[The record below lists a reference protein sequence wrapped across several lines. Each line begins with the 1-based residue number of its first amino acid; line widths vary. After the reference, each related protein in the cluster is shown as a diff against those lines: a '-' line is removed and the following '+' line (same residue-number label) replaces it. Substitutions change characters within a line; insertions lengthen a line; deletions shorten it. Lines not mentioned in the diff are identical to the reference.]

1 MLFEHG
7 DISYE
12 KRPLTDNIA
21 LWVISNEFP
30 DSEEKLAA
38 FEKLARPYKEGESA
52 SQQDA
57 CPVTRINELF
67 GYVGFLKRTYDGFR
81 IRNAQLSSIAAVPGV
96 VSDVSDETASYIIA
110 SGSIAVIA
118 GGYENGADKV
128 LLGKGILPLV
138 SSENYHTGT
147 FILIKNIR
155 SSLSGGKTEAY
166 TVTPELL
173 TPAAISIA
181 GYTAEE
187 LSTVTD

>member
-81 IRNAQLSSIAAVPGV
+81 IRNAQLSGIAAVPGV

>member
-21 LWVISNEFP
+21 LWVVTNEFP
-30 DSEEKLAA
+30 GGEQLSGFGELAKPFKL
-38 FEKLARPYKEGESA
+38 GEYA

-57 CPVTRINELF
+57 CPV
-67 GYVGFLKRTYDGFR
+67 VGLSGLRERVDLLKRTYDGFR
-81 IRNAQLSSIAAVPGV
+81 IRNAQLSGIAAVPGV

-138 SSENYHTGT
+138 SSENYPTGT

-187 LSTVTD
+187 LSPVTD